1 MMMKPTDMISLL
13 NRALASDFRVMPM
26 YTPDTPVF
34 LAVALPVAEG
44 VTGQKPR
51 LPAGRGLTLQQAMV
65 SAGAEAME
73 LRASLAQ
80 SHLGALAT
88 APQGDGVALVACN
101 DLASG
106 EVVMVPAQDVFLDC
120 AATLGEPLRT
130 DANSTGCAVA
140 PTREEAAA
148 IGLWECVE
156 RDAMA
161 LWWHGGRQPAALSL
175 EAIDT
180 VQPRLGW
187 WLEQRVRPTRL
198 LDLTS
203 DIGLP
208 VVAAVSC
215 DPDGGRVAIGTAA
228 RPQRAEAAL
237 AAVTELMQTEISLDE
252 ALQAGDP
259 EALIWANYGRI
270 DLPAFATGA
279 ARAEP
284 APMHGRDLL
293 ARLGTLGHRVLSCD
307 MTLPGDPMPSL
318 RVLVPGLCAMGGR
331 IGTER
336 FRRLCP
342 GMAGPH
348 VPEPY

>member
-1 MMMKPTDMISLL
+1 MI
-13 NRALASDFRVMPM
+13 
-26 YTPDTPVF
+26 
-34 LAVALPVAEG
+34 
-44 VTGQKPR
+44 
-51 LPAGRGLTLQQAMV
+51 
-65 SAGAEAME
+65 
-73 LRASLAQ
+73 
-80 SHLGALAT
+80 
-88 APQGDGVALVACN
+88 
-101 DLASG
+101 
-106 EVVMVPAQDVFLDC
+106 
-120 AATLGEPLRT
+120 
-130 DANSTGCAVA
+130 DA
-140 PTREEAAA
+140 
-148 IGLWECVE
+148 
-156 RDAMA
+156 
-161 LWWHGGRQPAALSL
+161 
-175 EAIDT
+175 

-237 AAVTELMQTEISLDE
+237 AAVTELVQTEISLDE